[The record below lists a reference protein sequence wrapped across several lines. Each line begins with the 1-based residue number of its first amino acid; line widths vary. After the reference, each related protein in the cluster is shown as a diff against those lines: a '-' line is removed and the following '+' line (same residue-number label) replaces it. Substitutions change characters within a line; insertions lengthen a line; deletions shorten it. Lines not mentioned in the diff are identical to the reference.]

1 MEEIV
6 FVTHNKGKAKSAER
20 YFYNLKF
27 STYDFELNEPRS
39 DDIKEI
45 ATAKV
50 KQAYEIVKKPCIALD
65 TGFFIDELNGFP
77 RAFVNFSLDT
87 IGING
92 ILKLMENKEDR
103 KCRFEECLAY
113 HDGKEIHYF
122 YGKHPGN
129 LAEKIQGKDREEK
142 WSDLWY
148 IFKPEHFDKT
158 LAEMNQEERENRRKI
173 DGSVEALKV
182 FAKWYE
188 KENEY
193 QEIYN
198 KHKKLID
205 IAIEKTKLCEK
216 DPLHFIGHTIDVIN
230 YEKELLETFNAD
242 KEVCIISAY
251 WHDVGRSVCD
261 KGHEEE
267 SGKILKEEMKKL
279 NYNDDMIEKCYLAVI
294 NHKRKSIPPTIEGKI
309 LRDADKIAYI
319 GKNRWDRCMK
329 ENMHELNEIVDVY
342 LPILRDEILRFE
354 ESRKIFDRDMN
365 NYVKGYLEEMKKGI

>member
-1 MEEIV
+1 
-6 FVTHNKGKAKSAER
+6 
-20 YFYNLKF
+20 
-27 STYDFELNEPRS
+27 
-39 DDIKEI
+39 
-45 ATAKV
+45 
-50 KQAYEIVKKPCIALD
+50 
-65 TGFFIDELNGFP
+65 
-77 RAFVNFSLDT
+77 
-87 IGING
+87 
-92 ILKLMENKEDR
+92 
-103 KCRFEECLAY
+103 
-113 HDGKEIHYF
+113 
-122 YGKHPGN
+122 
-129 LAEKIQGKDREEK
+129 
-142 WSDLWY
+142 
-148 IFKPEHFDKT
+148 
-158 LAEMNQEERENRRKI
+158 MNQEERENRRKI